1 MRACA
6 RLGEAVLMSTNPW
19 DYFSQSEQQMFRS
32 LSQASLL
39 TRFGGDCYAYGLL
52 AMGFVDLVV
61 EARLKPWDI
70 QALIPV
76 IEAAGGV
83 VTDWSGAPCPDGGR
97 VIAAG
102 DARVHTQ
109 ALQLLAG

>member
-1 MRACA
+1 M
-6 RLGEAVLMSTNPW
+6 LMTTNPW
-19 DYFSQSEQQMFRS
+19 DYFDQDEQIAFRKMSEAAM
-32 LSQASLL
+32 L

-70 QALIPV
+70 QALIPIV
-76 IEAAGGV
+76 EAAGGV
-83 VTDWSGAPCPDGGR
+83 VTDWRGNPCPQGGR

-102 DARVHTQ
+102 DRRVHAE
-109 ALQLLAG
+109 ALTFLAG